1 MFAVFIESMYSKS
14 VMNHKMKVAEPI
26 ANEILNFKNDGD
38 MWETCHG
45 LALVSQGKDR
55 NLPIFKKGRSLPIF
69 AVQVSR
75 KCVLRYLKYQ
85 ISRNI
90 CLV

>member
-1 MFAVFIESMYSKS
+1 
-14 VMNHKMKVAEPI
+14 MNHKMKVEELTV
-26 ANEILNFKNDGD
+26 NEILNFKNDGD

-45 LALVSQGKDR
+45 LAPVSQGKDR
-55 NLPIFKKGRSLPIF
+55 NLTIFNKGRSFPIF

-85 ISRNI
+85 IPRNI
-90 CLV
+90 YFGLRTNET